1 MSENN
6 EAKSYDFEA
15 QHREYLACCKTRY
28 TNAIRTL
35 PPRLIALGV
44 AIVSASYSGCGDSG
58 QVDEVH
64 FHTGDNRVVTGD
76 IPQDLQQEV
85 ETLLYDA
92 IEYRHGGYENN
103 DGGEGEFRWVLAH
116 NQLDHTH
123 RDFYTETDTTFHN
136 GFDDLLAVEE
146 AAS

>member
-1 MSENN
+1 MSENS
-6 EAKSYDFEA
+6 ETKSYDFEA
-15 QHREYLACCKTRY
+15 QHREYLARCETRY

-44 AIVSASYSGCGDSG
+44 AIVSANYSGCGDSG
-58 QVDEVH
+58 QVDEVD
-64 FHTGDNRVVTGD
+64 FHTDDNRVVTGD
-76 IPQDLQQEV
+76 IPKDLQQEV

-103 DGGEGEFRWVLAH
+103 DGGEGEFRWVLKT
-116 NQLDHTH
+116 NYMEHTH
-123 RDFYTETDTTFHN
+123 RDFYTESSSSYHE
-136 GFDDLLAVEE
+136 GFEDLLAEGE